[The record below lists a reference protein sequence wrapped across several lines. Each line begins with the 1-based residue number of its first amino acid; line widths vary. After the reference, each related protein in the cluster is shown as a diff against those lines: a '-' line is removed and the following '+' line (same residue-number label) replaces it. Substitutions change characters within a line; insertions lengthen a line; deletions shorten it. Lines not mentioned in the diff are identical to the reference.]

1 MNDMDWAGE
10 VYGAMRDARVLLRRE
25 PIRHVSGNGD
35 VLYCEC
41 LATVVDARG
50 SLLHP
55 AQFIPPL
62 ERLQLIRAFDRH
74 VLRQAVTLLRASP
87 DVRLGI
93 NLSGQSAV
101 VDIAWEAV
109 LQLIERTPEVARRLV
124 VEITETARLD
134 PEQGRRFAQR
144 LRQAGC
150 RVAIDDF
157 GVGYGVET
165 AIGIRTPDVIK
176 IDASFVVAARYGES
190 HLARLERLVRLASE
204 LAEEVVVEGVE
215 QPEDMAH
222 AQQCGAKWVQGWFVR
237 DAFSGAGAQG
247 CQEHG
252 NGEAAWAHRHA

>member
-10 VYGAMRDARVLLRRE
+10 VFGAMREARVLLRRE
-25 PIRHVSGNGD
+25 PIRHASGSGD

-41 LATVVDARG
+41 LATVVDSRG
-50 SLLHP
+50 RLLRP

-93 NLSGQSAV
+93 NLSGQSAAI
-101 VDIAWEAV
+101 DIAWEAV

-134 PEQGRRFAQR
+134 PAQGRRFAQR

-176 IDASFVVAARYGES
+176 IDASFVVAARYGEA
-190 HLARLERLVRLASE
+190 HLARLARLVRLASE

-222 AQQCGAKWVQGWFVR
+222 AQQCGAKWVQGWFVT
-237 DAFSGAGAQG
+237 DAFASAGTEG

-252 NGEAAWAHRHA
+252 NGGAA